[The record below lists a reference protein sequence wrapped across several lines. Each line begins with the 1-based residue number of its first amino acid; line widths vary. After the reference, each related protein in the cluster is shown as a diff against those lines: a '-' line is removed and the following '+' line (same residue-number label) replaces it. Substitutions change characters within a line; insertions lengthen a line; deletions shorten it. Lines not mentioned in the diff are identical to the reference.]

1 MRFQSFATLISTS
14 LAAALAASLA
24 ILVLRPDLLE
34 EPPPPAV
41 ENGPVP
47 DPALGSGPVSYADG
61 VDRVAPSVVNI
72 YSTKVK
78 REPGRMHQA
87 PLLRYFFGEQP
98 PQPELETSLGSGV
111 ILSSDG
117 YLLTNNHIIAETEG
131 IKVVLADGRNV
142 AVSLV
147 GSDADTD
154 IAVLKI
160 EDAPRL
166 PSAPLGDSGTIRVGD
181 VALAIG
187 NPFGVGQTVTMG
199 IVSATGRS
207 RLGINAYEN
216 FIQTDAAI
224 NPGNSGGALINARG
238 ELIGINTAIFSETGS
253 SHGIGFAIPVELA
266 IGVMRQLIANGRMTQ
281 AWIGINGQDVTP
293 ELAESFGL
301 RDSDGVL
308 ISGVSED
315 GPAELAGLRPG
326 DVITHIDQIEPR
338 DVHHLSSLIATKL
351 PGTRVQIGAWRGN
364 ERLELSA
371 VTAQRPG
378 N

>member
-1 MRFQSFATLISTS
+1 MRFQSVATLISTS
-14 LAAALAASLA
+14 LAAAFAVTLA
-24 ILVLRPDLLE
+24 ILVLRPDLFGE
-34 EPPPPAV
+34 AAPPAA
-41 ENGPVP
+41 EQE
-47 DPALGSGPVSYADG
+47 PAPEAVLGSGPVSYADG

-78 REPGRMHQA
+78 REPGGMQQA
-87 PLLRYFFGEQP
+87 PMPRYFFGQFP
-98 PQPELETSLGSGV
+98 PQQELETSLGSGV
-111 ILSSDG
+111 IVGSEG
-117 YLLTNNHIIAETEG
+117 YLLTNHHNIAETEG
-131 IKVVLADGRNV
+131 IKVVLADGRDV

-160 EDAPRL
+160 EDTSHL
-166 PSAPLGDSGTIRVGD
+166 PSAPLGDSGKIRVGD
-181 VALAIG
+181 VVLAIG
-187 NPFGVGQTVTMG
+187 NPLGVGQTVTMG

-224 NPGNSGGALINARG
+224 NPGNSGGALINAEG

-266 IGVMRQLIANGRMTQ
+266 IGVMRQLVANGRMTQ
-281 AWIGINGQDVTP
+281 AWIGIDGQDVTA

-301 RDSDGVL
+301 RDTGGVL
-308 ISGVSED
+308 VSEVSEE

-364 ERLELSA
+364 ERLELTAITSA
-371 VTAQRPG
+371 RPG
-378 N
+378 H